1 MSKNIITKALL
12 VLVVITLSAALLTGC
27 SLFSKTV
34 TVKLSG
40 DAAALAETY
49 KIYVENDETTYEGT
63 LTGEETL
70 DIDGLSIGKHTFKA
84 ESTTTTKS
92 GEESATIT
100 GLWSITV
107 KIPVE

>member
-1 MSKNIITKALL
+1 VSKNIITKALL

-40 DAAALAETY
+40 DAAALEENY
-49 KIYVENDETTYEGT
+49 NIYVDDEFEDEMAGT
-63 LTGEETL
+63 GSLEIT
-70 DIDGLSIGKHTFKA
+70 GLSIGKHTFA
-84 ESTTTTKS
+84 ADSTTYS

-107 KIPVE
+107 TIPVSATTD

>member
-40 DAAALAETY
+40 TEEALAETY
-49 KIYVENDETTYEGT
+49 TISVDDVVEDTMIGT
-63 LTGEETL
+63 DSLEIT
-70 DIDGLSIGKHTFKA
+70 GLSIGKHTFA
-84 ESTTTTKS
+84 ADSTTYS

-107 KIPVE
+107 TIPVSATTD

>member
-40 DAAALAETY
+40 STAALAENY
-49 KIYVENDETTYEGT
+49 NIYVDDEFEDEMAGT
-63 LTGEETL
+63 GSLEIT
-70 DIDGLSIGKHTFKA
+70 GLSIGKHTFA
-84 ESTTTTKS
+84 ADSTTYS

-107 KIPVE
+107 TIPVSATTD

>member
-1 MSKNIITKALL
+1 VSKNILTKALL

-40 DAAALAETY
+40 DAAALEETY
-49 KIYVENDETTYEGT
+49 KIYVDDEFEDEMAGT
-63 LTGEETL
+63 GSLEIT
-70 DIDGLSIGKHTFKA
+70 GLSIGKHTFA
-84 ESTTTTKS
+84 ADSTTYS

-107 KIPVE
+107 TIPVSATTD

>member
-1 MSKNIITKALL
+1 VSKNIITKALL
-12 VLVVITLSAALLTGC
+12 VLVVVILSATLLTGC

-40 DAAALAETY
+40 TETALGETY
-49 KIYVENDETTYEGT
+49 TISVDDETTSEGT

-84 ESTTTTKS
+84 ESTTTIKS